1 MEAQKS
7 EKIASFQY
15 SWICTWVR
23 KFSQSRR
30 GYLSL
35 ALNMLPSK
43 RKIQEITKGGI
54 FQSRFSQSDEKYNE
68 IALMKILEQFGT
80 L

>member
-35 ALNMLPSK
+35 AFNMLPSK
-43 RKIQEITKGGI
+43 CKI
-54 FQSRFSQSDEKYNE
+54 
-68 IALMKILEQFGT
+68 
-80 L
+80 